1 MKIIHHTI
9 IQTFM
14 KDSLVFILTILF
26 WFMVLCQFN
35 RAEAHQFSTAYLA
48 IKTYDHSPIATAEYR
63 LAVRDL
69 VLLVPVTVDSNN
81 QITWGA
87 LKAQDAAI
95 NALLAQNLQW
105 KSGTASCVM
114 NSQREPLAIDQVAGL
129 SYIVA
134 YLSIDCGKSKAT
146 ALDYRMLGHIDS
158 GHRLIMSS
166 EDADK
171 PEAPGRTWLIAPSV
185 TELGNTSS
193 DLGETFMTY
202 VKEGIHHILTGYDH
216 LLFLLCLLLP
226 AVYNRIDNKW
236 VPVTSPL
243 TAVRHTFYIA
253 TAFTLAH
260 SITLTV
266 AALNIISLPSR
277 LVESAIAF
285 SIAVAALNN
294 IFPSILGAK
303 QIRIAFSFGLIHGF
317 GFASALSD
325 LPLHVGTRLMALF
338 SFNFGIELGQIT
350 CILIFFPIALSLR
363 HKVFYRQV
371 MFKGGS
377 IVACVLALLWMT
389 QRLLDLNWI
398 PG

>member
-1 MKIIHHTI
+1 MIKTTKQLKI
-9 IQTFM
+9 
-14 KDSLVFILTILF
+14 KDILIFVLTVLC
-26 WFMVLCQFN
+26 WFMVLSGLS

-48 IKTYDHSPIATAEYR
+48 IETHDKTPITTAEYR

-69 VLLVPVTVDSNN
+69 SLLVPVAVNDKN

-87 LKAQDAAI
+87 IKAQDSAI
-95 NALLAQNLQW
+95 TALLTQNLQW
-105 KSGTASCVM
+105 KSGVATCTM
-114 NSQREPLAIDQVAGL
+114 NSQREPLAIDQEAGL

-134 YLSIDCGKSKAT
+134 YLSIDCGKAKPT

-158 GHRLIMSS
+158 GHRLIVSS
-166 EDADK
+166 QDGDK
-171 PEAPGRTWLIAPSV
+171 PEASGRTWLMAPSV

-202 VKEGIHHILTGYDH
+202 VKEGIHHILTGADH
-216 LLFLLCLLLP
+216 LMFLLMLLLP
-226 AVYNRIDNKW
+226 AVYNRVDNKW
-236 VPVTSPL
+236 IPVESKFV
-243 TAVRHTFYIA
+243 AIRKTFYIA

-266 AALNIISLPSR
+266 AALNIISLPSKW
-277 LVESAIAF
+277 VESAIAF

-294 IFPSILGAK
+294 IFPKILGAK
-303 QIRIAFSFGLIHGF
+303 QIRIAVSFGLIHGF

-325 LPLHVGTRLMALF
+325 LPLHTLARLTALF
-338 SFNFGIELGQIT
+338 SFNFGIEIGQFV
-350 CILIFFPIALSLR
+350 CILIFFPLALALR
-363 HKVFYRQV
+363 KKVFYRLV

-377 IVACVLALLWMT
+377 MVACILALLWMT
-389 QRLLDLNWI
+389 QRILDLHWI

>member
-1 MKIIHHTI
+1 MIKITNPSSI
-9 IQTFM
+9 
-14 KDSLVFILTILF
+14 KDIFVLVFTLLF
-26 WFMVLCQFN
+26 GFMALSGLN
-35 RAEAHQFSTAYLA
+35 RAQAHQFSTAYLA
-48 IKTYDHSPIATAEYR
+48 IETHDKTPITTAEYR

-69 VLLVPVTVDSNN
+69 SLLVPVVVNDKN

-87 LKAQDAAI
+87 IKAQDAAI
-95 NALLAQNLQW
+95 TALLAKNLQW
-105 KSGTASCVM
+105 KSGAAVCTM

-129 SYIVA
+129 AYIVA
-134 YLSIDCGKSKAT
+134 YVSIDCGKSKAT
-146 ALDYRMLGHIDS
+146 TLDYRMLGHIDT
-158 GHRLIMSS
+158 GHRLIVSS
-166 EDADK
+166 QDADK

-193 DLGETFMTY
+193 NLGETFMTY
-202 VKEGIHHILTGYDH
+202 VKEGTHHILTGYDH

-226 AVYNRIDNKW
+226 AVYRRVDNQW
-236 VPVTSPL
+236 VPVQSKTI
-243 TAVRHTFYIA
+243 AIRNTFYIA

-277 LVESAIAF
+277 WVESAIAF

-294 IFPSILGAK
+294 IFPSLLGAK
-303 QIRIAFSFGLIHGF
+303 QIRIAFVFGLIHGF

-325 LPLHVGTRLMALF
+325 LPLQTSARLMALF
-338 SFNFGIELGQIT
+338 SFNFGIELGQLT
-350 CILIFFPIALSLR
+350 CILIFFPLALAFRSM
-363 HKVFYRQV
+363 VFYRQV

-377 IVACVLALLWMT
+377 IIACVLALLWMT
-389 QRLLDLNWI
+389 QRILDLNWI

>member
-1 MKIIHHTI
+1 MIKITNPSSI
-9 IQTFM
+9 
-14 KDSLVFILTILF
+14 KDIFVLVFTLLF
-26 WFMVLCQFN
+26 GFMALSGLN
-35 RAEAHQFSTAYLA
+35 RAQAHQFSTAYLA
-48 IKTYDHSPIATAEYR
+48 IETHDKTPITTAEYR

-69 VLLVPVTVDSNN
+69 SLLVPVVVNDKN

-87 LKAQDAAI
+87 IKAQDAAI
-95 NALLAQNLQW
+95 TALLAKNLQW
-105 KSGTASCVM
+105 KSGAAVCTM

-129 SYIVA
+129 AYI
-134 YLSIDCGKSKAT
+134 KSKAT
-146 ALDYRMLGHIDS
+146 TLDYRMLGHIDT
-158 GHRLIMSS
+158 GHRLIVSS
-166 EDADK
+166 QDADK

-193 DLGETFMTY
+193 NLGETFMTY
-202 VKEGIHHILTGYDH
+202 VKEGTHHILTGYDH

-226 AVYNRIDNKW
+226 AVYRRVDNQW
-236 VPVTSPL
+236 VPVQSKTI
-243 TAVRHTFYIA
+243 AIRNTFYIA

-277 LVESAIAF
+277 WVESAIAF

-294 IFPSILGAK
+294 IFPSLLGAK
-303 QIRIAFSFGLIHGF
+303 QIRIAFVFGLIHGF

-325 LPLHVGTRLMALF
+325 LPLQTSARLMALF
-338 SFNFGIELGQIT
+338 SFNFGIELGQLT
-350 CILIFFPIALSLR
+350 CILIFFPLALAFRSM
-363 HKVFYRQV
+363 VFYRQV

-377 IVACVLALLWMT
+377 IIACVLALLWMT
-389 QRLLDLNWI
+389 QRILDLNWI

>member
-1 MKIIHHTI
+1 MQKPIFDVVKNALVLIMTI
-9 IQTFM
+9 I
-14 KDSLVFILTILF
+14 F
-26 WFMVLCQFN
+26 WFALLNFMN

-48 IKTYDHSPIATAEYR
+48 VQTHNNSPIVTAEYR

-69 VLLVPVTVDSNN
+69 ALLVPVTVDQKN

-87 LKAQDAAI
+87 IKAQDAAI
-95 NALLAQNLQW
+95 NAVLAQNIVW
-105 KSGTASCVM
+105 KSGSADCAM
-114 NSQREPLAIDQVAGL
+114 NPQREPLAIDQVAGL
-129 SYIVA
+129 SYIVK
-134 YLSIDCGKSKAT
+134 YLSVDCGKSNAT
-146 ALDYRMLGHIDS
+146 TLDYRMLGHIDS
-158 GHRLIMSS
+158 GHRLIISS
-166 EDADK
+166 ENVDK
-171 PEAPGRTWLIAPSV
+171 PEVPGRTWLIAPSV
-185 TELGNTSS
+185 TELGNTSNN
-193 DLGETFMTY
+193 LFETFKTY

-216 LLFLLCLLLP
+216 LLFLICLLLP
-226 AVYNRIDNKW
+226 AVYNRVNQQW
-236 VPVTSPL
+236 VPVKSRM

-277 LVESAIAF
+277 WVESAIAL

-325 LPLHVGTRLMALF
+325 LPLHLGTRLMALF
-338 SFNFGIELGQIT
+338 SFNFGIELGQMT
-350 CILIFFPIALSLR
+350 CILLFFPIALALR
-363 HKVFYRQV
+363 KRVFYRQV

-377 IVACVLALLWMT
+377 MAACVLALLWMT
-389 QRLLDLNWI
+389 QRILDLNWI

>member
-1 MKIIHHTI
+1 MQKPIYDGVKSAIVLIITI
-9 IQTFM
+9 I
-14 KDSLVFILTILF
+14 F
-26 WFMVLCQFN
+26 WFVLLNFMN

-48 IKTYDHSPIATAEYR
+48 IQTHNNSPIMTAEYR

-69 VLLVPVTVDSNN
+69 ALLVPVTVDQKN

-87 LKAQDAAI
+87 IKAQDAAI
-95 NALLAQNLQW
+95 NAVLAQNIVW
-105 KSGTASCVM
+105 KSGTAACSM
-114 NSQREPLAIDQVAGL
+114 NPQREPLAIDQVAGL
-129 SYIVA
+129 SYIVK
-134 YLSIDCGKSKAT
+134 YLSVDCGKSNAT
-146 ALDYRMLGHIDS
+146 TLDYRMLGHIDS
-158 GHRLIMSS
+158 GHRLIISS
-166 EDADK
+166 ENMDK

-185 TELGNTSS
+185 TELGNTSNN
-193 DLGETFMTY
+193 LFETFKTY

-216 LLFLLCLLLP
+216 LLFLICLLLP
-226 AVYNRIDNKW
+226 AVYNRVNQQW
-236 VPVTSPL
+236 VPVKSRM

-277 LVESAIAF
+277 WVESAIAL

-325 LPLHVGTRLMALF
+325 LPLHLGTRLMALF

-350 CILIFFPIALSLR
+350 CILIFFPIALALR
-363 HKVFYRQV
+363 DRVFYRQV

-377 IVACVLALLWMT
+377 IAACVLALLWMT
-389 QRLLDLNWI
+389 QRMLDLNWI

>member
-1 MKIIHHTI
+1 MKNITGQKPTKVALI
-9 IQTFM
+9 
-14 KDSLVFILTILF
+14 SALTILF
-26 WFMVLCQFN
+26 WLIVFSAFN

-48 IKTYDHSPIATAEYR
+48 IKTHDHTPIATAEYR

-69 VLLVPVTVDSNN
+69 ALLVPIAVDERN

-87 LKAQDAAI
+87 IKAQNSAI
-95 NALLAQNLQW
+95 SALLAQNLQW
-105 KSGTASCVM
+105 KSGTAVCMMS
-114 NSQREPLAIDQVAGL
+114 SQREPLAMDQVAGL
-129 SYIVA
+129 PYIVT

-146 ALDYRMLGHIDS
+146 TLNYQMLSHIDS
-158 GHRLIMSS
+158 GHRLIISS
-166 EDADK
+166 EDVDK
-171 PEAPGRTWLIAPSV
+171 PEAPSRTWLIAPSV

-193 DLGETFMTY
+193 DLSDTFMTY

-226 AVYNRIDNKW
+226 AVYNRVNNQW
-236 VPVTSPL
+236 VPVTSST
-243 TAVRHTFYIA
+243 TAVRHTLYIA

-277 LVESAIAF
+277 WVESAIAF

-303 QIRIAFSFGLIHGF
+303 QIRIAFCFGLIHGF

-325 LPLHVGTRLMALF
+325 LPLHTSARLMALF

-350 CILIFFPIALSLR
+350 CILFFFPLALALRSL
-363 HKVFYRQV
+363 VFYRQV

-377 IVACVLALLWMT
+377 MVACVLALLWMT
-389 QRLLDLNWI
+389 QRILDLNWI